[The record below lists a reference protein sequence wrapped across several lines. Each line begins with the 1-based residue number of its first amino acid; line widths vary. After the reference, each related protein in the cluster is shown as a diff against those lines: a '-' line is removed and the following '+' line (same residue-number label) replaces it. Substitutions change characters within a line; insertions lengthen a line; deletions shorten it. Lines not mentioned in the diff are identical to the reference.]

1 MNAQLISSL
10 FIFAVGVG
18 LGILLQRYVLSRGTH
33 VALLERELDK
43 LKGDQLHIKDSIQ
56 QHFHQ
61 TADLTQTLTNNYKA
75 LYEHLAQ
82 GAEQFT
88 EQPLADLKQVL
99 EQSKSQHKVTAPKEY
114 AEVVETETEQPPS

>member
-1 MNAQLISSL
+1 MTAQLISSI

-18 LGILLQRYVLSRGTH
+18 LGILLQRYVLSRGTQ
-33 VALLERELDK
+33 VSTLERELDK
-43 LKGDQLHIKDSIQ
+43 LKGEQLHLQDSIQ

-61 TADLTQTLTNNYKA
+61 TSDLTQNLTNNYKA

-82 GAEQFT
+82 GSSQFT

-99 EQSKSQHKVTAPKEY
+99 EQSKSTVKVSTTPLESQEKE
-114 AEVVETETEQPPS
+114 EVTSQL